1 MLRPTNTVISVFAH
15 AIIFL
20 VFFILGFAY
29 YSSASEDT
37 STEVTEDIEAHTS
50 TEVTEDIEAQDIS
63 VLIQYASQYV
73 NETAK
78 AIESGNSTEALEL
91 LAQIRAEL
99 NNINGNITDLIF
111 SVSETPP

>member
-1 MLRPTNTVISVFAH
+1 MLRPTNNVISVFAH

-20 VFFILGFAY
+20 VFFILGFAS
-29 YSSASEDT
+29 YSSASDVA
-37 STEVTEDIEAHTS
+37 STDG
-50 TEVTEDIEAQDIS
+50 EDIEAQDIS
-63 VLIQYASQYV
+63 ALIQSASQYV

-99 NNINGNITDLIF
+99 NNINGNITALIF

>member
-1 MLRPTNTVISVFAH
+1 MLFPYLLMQLFSWY
-15 AIIFL
+15 FL
-20 VFFILGFAY
+20 FWVLLLIPQLQM
-29 YSSASEDT
+29 SPQQMER
-37 STEVTEDIEAHTS
+37 
-50 TEVTEDIEAQDIS
+50 DIEAQDIS
-63 VLIQYASQYV
+63 ALIQSASQYV

>member
-1 MLRPTNTVISVFAH
+1 MLRPTNSVISVFAP

-29 YSSASEDT
+29 YTSASDVA
-37 STEVTEDIEAHTS
+37 STDG
-50 TEVTEDIEAQDIS
+50 EDIEAQDIS
-63 VLIQYASQYV
+63 ALIQSASQYV

>member
-1 MLRPTNTVISVFAH
+1 LD
-15 AIIFL
+15 
-20 VFFILGFAY
+20 FAY

-37 STEVTEDIEAHTS
+37 STDVTEDIEA
-50 TEVTEDIEAQDIS
+50 EDISA
-63 VLIQYASQYV
+63 LIQSASQYV